1 MDAAQNHAIRALAVI
16 QSELQQLLG
25 LLHRFP
31 GQDLHGTEIALG
43 EGFKIHVLLCFCI
56 ETAVAGSTCH
66 LSEFLT
72 HTLCILVL
80 FEGAWAEA
88 IIVFQCFAHI
98 VNELFVWIDVD
109 FH

>member
-1 MDAAQNHAIRALAVI
+1 MA
-16 QSELQQLLG
+16 
-25 LLHRFP
+25 
-31 GQDLHGTEIALG
+31 IALEIG
-43 EGFKIHVLLCFCI
+43 VGNL
-56 ETAVAGSTCH
+56 VA
-66 LSEFLT
+66 EFLA

-80 FEGAWAEA
+80 FEGARAEA

>member
-1 MDAAQNHAIRALAVI
+1 M
-16 QSELQQLLG
+16 
-25 LLHRFP
+25 
-31 GQDLHGTEIALG
+31 
-43 EGFKIHVLLCFCI
+43 
-56 ETAVAGSTCH
+56 AGSTCH

-109 FH
+109 SDWVPYIVSADGKLSPVNTGDISVGDVKVIDGGAANGIQ